1 MTLNE
6 GKCFEDALL
15 REIRQCFCHVG
26 SDPIVGPRIFLENA
40 GGALTLKRVV
50 DVVAQQ
56 TALPDNAGRANLT
69 SQGIDSLIAKGTE
82 DVCTL
87 LGVHSGT
94 ISVGESTTS
103 NAFRVLSAII
113 RNIPGD
119 NVVTTNLDHPAVFD
133 ATRLLAERS
142 GKQWRVAKLSPPSGV
157 VRPESVA
164 EQVDSRTIVLA
175 LIHSSNITGI
185 RNDVKAIILAARKI
199 KPDLQVVVD
208 GATFGNHGV
217 VDVDELGCDVY
228 LLSSYKLFSKVG
240 ASVAY
245 LSDRTSRL
253 PHDKLLGKPES
264 YWELGTREQAGY
276 ATWSEV
282 VNYLCWLGGH
292 FTKALGRREQIIAA
306 MNAIEFH
313 ERALTFRMLRG
324 RKGIP
329 GLLDMPHVTVCGE
342 LNDLTVQDPCLVLNV
357 KGITSAEVVAY
368 LGQNGIRVHNRISDA
383 YSRHTLQALNLEECV
398 RVSAAHYNSLEEID
412 FFLEAMSDAK
422 KFG

>member
-264 YWELGTREQAGY
+264 DWELGTREQAGY
-276 ATWSEV
+276 ATWSE
-282 VNYLCWLGGH
+282 LS
-292 FTKALGRREQIIAA
+292 
-306 MNAIEFH
+306 
-313 ERALTFRMLRG
+313 
-324 RKGIP
+324 
-329 GLLDMPHVTVCGE
+329 
-342 LNDLTVQDPCLVLNV
+342 
-357 KGITSAEVVAY
+357 ITSVGWGDTSPR
-368 LGQNGIRVHNRISDA
+368 L
-383 YSRHTLQALNLEECV
+383 
-398 RVSAAHYNSLEEID
+398 
-412 FFLEAMSDAK
+412 
-422 KFG
+422 